1 MPGRFERIMRD
12 IDRGLMDG
20 EIARKYRGMSRWDA
34 RMYRKVHDGQIS
46 PGHDRLPEERG
57 GRT

>member
-1 MPGRFERIMRD
+1 MPGRFDRIMRD
-12 IDRGLMDG
+12 IDRGLRDS

-46 PGHDRLPEERG
+46 PGHDRLPEEL
-57 GRT
+57 